1 MLTGKQRSHLKS
13 IANTMDPLF
22 QLGKSGLTENFIK
35 QIDVALETREIV
47 KVKILKNSDLDPTEI
62 ANEIADELNAEF
74 VQSMGSK
81 FVIYRESKENKKIE
95 LPK

>member
-62 ANEIADELNAEF
+62 ANKIADELNAEF

-95 LPK
+95 LPR